1 MKLKIEQ
8 KTLLENLNYVIKGV
22 SYKNLIPI
30 LNCIKFKLIYF

>member
-30 LNCIKFKLIYF
+30 LNCI